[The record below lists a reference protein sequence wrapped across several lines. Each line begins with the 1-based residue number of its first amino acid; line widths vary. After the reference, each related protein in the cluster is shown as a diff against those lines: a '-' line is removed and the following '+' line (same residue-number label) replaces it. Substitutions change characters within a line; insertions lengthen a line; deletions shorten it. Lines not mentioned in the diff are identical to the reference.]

1 LRLAGQAVDKED
13 RQIGEK
19 GFEKTVDQGAA
30 IEKKLGTYYPSN
42 SLQNDSLPDAVPAA
56 AEFIVQNRSNA
67 GLVVTGT
74 PRRWPDW
81 LDGSPRVPKF
91 SWAGTPSRAVRS
103 KVSVS
108 DEAGDLVDPTVN
120 R

>member
-1 LRLAGQAVDKED
+1 MVE
-13 RQIGEK
+13 
-19 GFEKTVDQGAA
+19 QGAA
-30 IEKKLGTYYPSN
+30 IEKQLGIYYPPN
-42 SLQNDSLPDAVPAA
+42 SLQNDSLSYAVPAA
-56 AEFIVQNRSNA
+56 AEFIVQNRLNA
-67 GLVVTGT
+67 GLVVKGT

-81 LDGSPRVPKF
+81 LGGSPRVPKC

-108 DEAGDLVDPTVN
+108 DKAGDLVDPTVN